1 MNTRNITLKAKIE
14 NVITE
19 LMVKTNTN
27 NVYLEDGVTTLSSK
41 LTELISDIANKC
53 SGSDVDAK
61 ISTAISQLIN
71 GAPETYDTLKEI
83 ADYITSHEDVVTALN
98 QAIGNKVDKQ
108 EGYGLSKNDFT
119 DELLNKLNSITQIT
133 VDDALSETSENAVQN
148 KVVTAAIN
156 AKTNIFIQSTQPTEL
171 KENDLWIEI

>member
-1 MNTRNITLKAKIE
+1 MNTKNITLKAKIE
-14 NVITE
+14 NIITE
-19 LMVKTNTN
+19 LMVKTNTA

-41 LTELISDIANKC
+41 LSQIIADIANKC
-53 SGSDVDAK
+53 SSDEVDAK
-61 ISTAISQLIN
+61 ISTAISELIN

-119 DELLNKLNSITQIT
+119 DELLDKLNNITQIT
-133 VDDALSETSENAVQN
+133 IDSEMSETSENAVQN

-156 AKTNIFIQSTQPTEL
+156 AKSNIFIQSTQPEEL